1 MVKTKIVKTSPKHEA
16 FYQAVAKA
24 MKDNDIDHI
33 EAVAVTANIL
43 GKLIAYQD
51 QRLYTPEQMMQIVSD
66 NIEAGNRHALEQIMS
81 AEGKP
86 Q

>member
-1 MVKTKIVKTSPKHEA
+1 
-16 FYQAVAKA
+16 
-24 MKDNDIDHI
+24 
-33 EAVAVTANIL
+33 
-43 GKLIAYQD
+43 
-51 QRLYTPEQMMQIVSD
+51 MMQIVSD